1 MIKEDVY
8 SEEGV
13 YVAGPIGFMEASGSM
28 VTFSASS
35 KNAGSFSLRGRGTAA
50 PIKKIINQLNVAPWG
65 EDNRFPQNI
74 ADQMAYYGLGK
85 AALEWKAKALYGAGI
100 LPGKVTGYEE
110 NAEIFEPLDR
120 AQYAP
125 VYSFLENRTLFRFWI
140 EYLMDWVW
148 YGNCFPE
155 VIFSNDCKTITH
167 FVQQESCDCRFKQ
180 MNESGDI
187 DTVFIS
193 KLWGM
198 AGSQFAKFDPEKKVI
213 GLYENPREITEADG
227 VYVKQLDAIDMY
239 DYINSAKAIAAKLK
253 DNDGMKSCIFPT
265 NFPSPN
271 KTYYQVPSWDGA
283 RLGGWVEI
291 ACKIPQILKLF
302 LKKGQRI
309 QYHIEVPESY
319 FEKKFTREKWATMQK
334 DEKQVRKARLD
345 LLKEMDKYLTS
356 DEAAFSTF
364 VSFFDIDNIKKEEFG
379 RIKITP
385 IEGKYNIDKEILTTS
400 AADLQF
406 LAATGVHPTL
416 FGAGTIGTGAQRTG
430 GSDQREAFLIYN
442 SLLNLERQVAFEPL
456 YLARDFNGWE
466 NDIVFRVLDTK
477 LTTLD
482 KNKGTEKVV
491 S

>member
-1 MIKEDVY
+1 MIDEAVY

-13 YVAGPIGFMEASGSM
+13 HVAGPIGFMEASGST
-28 VTFSASS
+28 VFFSQSS
-35 KNAGSFSLRGRGTAA
+35 KTAGTFKKSGTAV
-50 PIKKIINQLNVAPWG
+50 PIKELQLALKVAPWG

-74 ADQMAYYGLGK
+74 VDQLDYYGLGK

-100 LPGKVTGYEE
+100 LPGKVTGFEE
-110 NAEIFEPLDR
+110 NAEVFEPLDR
-120 AQYAP
+120 ATYKP
-125 VYSFLENRTLFRFWI
+125 VYDFLENRAMFRFHI

-148 YGNCFPE
+148 FGNCFPE
-155 VIFSNDCKTITH
+155 VIFSAGGDQITH
-167 FVQQESCDCRFKQ
+167 FVHQESCDCRYKQ

-187 DTVFIS
+187 DTVYIS

-198 AGSQFAKFDPEKKVI
+198 AKSQFAKFDPDKRVL
-213 GLYENPREITEADG
+213 GLYENPREVTEVDG

-239 DYINSAKAIAAKLK
+239 DYLNSAKEIAARLK
-253 DNDGMKSCIFPT
+253 DKDGMKSCIFPT

-283 RLGGWVEI
+283 RLGGWIEI
-291 ACKIPQILKLF
+291 ACKIPQILKMF
-302 LKKGQRI
+302 LKKGQKI

-319 FEKKFTREKWATMQK
+319 FEKKFTREGWATMQK
-334 DEKQVRKARLD
+334 DEKKVKKARLV
-345 LLKEMDKYLTS
+345 LLKEMDEYLTS
-356 DEAAFSTF
+356 EKAAFSTF
-364 VSFFDIDNIKKEEFG
+364 VSFFDIDPIKKEEVG

-385 IEGKYNIDKEILTTS
+385 IEGKYAIDKEILTTS

-466 NDIVFRVLDTK
+466 NDIVFRVIDTK

-482 KNKGTEKVV
+482 ENKGSKKVV